1 MTSSMTNITT
11 HTLTTGEHTTHYLA
25 CGPEDGPLVIFV
37 HGWPE
42 LSHSWRHQLPVL
54 ASLGFRAVAPDL
66 RGYGNSSVYSRH
78 EDYAQELV
86 VGDMLNL
93 LAGLGRQRAIWVG
106 HDWGSPTVWNIASH
120 HPQQCQGVAS
130 LCVPYFNLE
139 RGLEHTISL
148 VDRTVYPADQYPA
161 GQWDY
166 QLYYQESFDQ
176 ATSTFEADP
185 YNTAKILFRKG
196 DPAGFGKPS
205 TRFPHGSGRG
215 HRRGSRHLLGIPDS
229 QRLLRTG
236 FLLHESRRECRLC
249 GSFGQRWAA
258 GNAGTVSG
266 CPVRLRVRNHHLTG
280 SGTHAPIVFATG
292 REGRLF
298 GSLDGPGTAGGREC
312 GAGPLAGQQVPER
325 VANLQKIG
333 FQDKGLRGAHRNR
346 ETSTYGTLPART
358 QQ

>member
-120 HPQQCQGVAS
+120 HPQQCQGLAS

-196 DPAGFGKPS
+196 DPAGFGKPAGTAMTRANGGWFGGQAAPDFPMDPDVVTEEDLAIYS
-205 TRFPHGSGRG
+205 ESLTRNGFFGPDSYYMNHDANAAYAAASVNDGRLEMPVLFLAAQYDYVCETITSQAAEPMRRLCSQLDERVVYSGHWMAQERPVDVNAALVRWLVNRFPNEWPI
-215 HRRGSRHLLGIPDS
+215 SR
-229 QRLLRTG
+229 
-236 FLLHESRRECRLC
+236 
-249 GSFGQRWAA
+249 
-258 GNAGTVSG
+258 
-266 CPVRLRVRNHHLTG
+266 
-280 SGTHAPIVFATG
+280 
-292 REGRLF
+292 
-298 GSLDGPGTAGGREC
+298 
-312 GAGPLAGQQVPER
+312 
-325 VANLQKIG
+325 K
-333 FQDKGLRGAHRNR
+333 
-346 ETSTYGTLPART
+346 
-358 QQ
+358 